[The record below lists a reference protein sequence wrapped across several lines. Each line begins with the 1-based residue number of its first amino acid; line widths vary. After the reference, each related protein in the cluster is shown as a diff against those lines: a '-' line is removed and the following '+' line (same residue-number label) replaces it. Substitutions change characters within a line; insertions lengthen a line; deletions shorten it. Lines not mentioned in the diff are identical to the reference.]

1 MAGTVTT
8 TESTHRPVKRVKFS
22 WTSSAGGAADAT
34 TSNTYNGEVI
44 SFVTDPGA
52 TAPTASY
59 DITITDADSVDVLAG
74 AGANRHTSNTEY
86 VLQASLG
93 GCVDSTL
100 TLAVTNAGNAKD
112 GAAYVYIR

>member
-8 TESTHRPVKRVKFS
+8 TETTHRTLKRVKFA
-22 WTSSAGGAADAT
+22 WTSSAGGGADAT
-34 TSNTYNGEVI
+34 TTGAYNGEVF

-52 TAPTASY
+52 AAPTASY
-59 DITITDADSVDVLAG
+59 DIVITDADSVDVLAG